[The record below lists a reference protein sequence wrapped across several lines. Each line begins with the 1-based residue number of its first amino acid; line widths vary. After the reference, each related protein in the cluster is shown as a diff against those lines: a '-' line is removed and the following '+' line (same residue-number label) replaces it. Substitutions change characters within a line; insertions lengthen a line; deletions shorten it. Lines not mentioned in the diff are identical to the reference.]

1 MTELLDSVIE
11 AHGGL
16 ERWEQVA
23 AIRWDMAIGGG
34 FWAAKGWPDLLAHET
49 FTTRAHEQ
57 HTTIAPFGDSNRRAV
72 WNGDLDTI
80 RIESA
85 EGELI
90 ESRDQPRRS
99 FDGYTRGTQWDA
111 GEMGYFLGYAFWNYL
126 TSPFTLTRPGIRT
139 EELPPW
145 REAGQTWRRLLV
157 EFPLEFDEHNPLQIF
172 YYDSDLMQRRHDY
185 ITEIVGSTL
194 VAQYQSRHVE
204 VDGLIFP
211 SRRRVLRR
219 NPDDSSNHN
228 LIAMTFDLDN
238 FVIENRTMADSK
250 EN

>member
-1 MTELLDSVIE
+1 MTELLDSVIR

-16 ERWEQVA
+16 DRWEQVES
-23 AIRWDMAIGGG
+23 IRWDMAFGGG
-34 FWAAKGWPDLLAHET
+34 FWAAKGWQDVLAHET
-49 FTTRAHEQ
+49 FTTHAHQQRTVIE
-57 HTTIAPFGDSNRRAV
+57 PFGADRRAV
-72 WNGDLDTI
+72 WDGDLDTV

-85 EGELI
+85 KGELI
-90 ESRDQPRRS
+90 DSRDHPRGS

-139 EELPPW
+139 EELSPW
-145 REAGQTWRRLLV
+145 HEAGQTWRRLLV
-157 EFPLEFDEHNPLQIF
+157 EFPLELDEHSPRQVF
-172 YYDSDLMQRRHDY
+172 YYDSDLLQRRHDY

-194 VAQYQSRHVE
+194 VAQYQSRHIE
-204 VDGLIFP
+204 VDGLVFP

-219 NPDDSSNHN
+219 NPDDSSNRN

-238 FVIENRTMADSK
+238 FVVENRAMADDK